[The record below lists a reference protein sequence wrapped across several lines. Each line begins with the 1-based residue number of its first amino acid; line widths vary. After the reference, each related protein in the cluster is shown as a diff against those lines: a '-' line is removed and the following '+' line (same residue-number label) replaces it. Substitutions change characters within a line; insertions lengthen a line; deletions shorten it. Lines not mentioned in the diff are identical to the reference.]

1 MFNISSFLDQNA
13 LSRDVRKS
21 ATELISEMED
31 YFSLQDTPNTSIQLV
46 THKNT
51 IFIEFRTYDG
61 MFDTI
66 NRALYEMIT
75 LYGVSYRLLEERL
88 SKDNGYGWDFSEDLL
103 PYMKQIIFRAVNSHD
118 IRAPED
124 IPTY

>member
-21 ATELISEMED
+21 ATELISEIED
-31 YFSLQDTPNTSIQLV
+31 YLSLQDTPNTSIQLV
-46 THKNT
+46 TNKNT

-118 IRAPED
+118 IRDPED